1 MNFTNVR
8 LILGRELRDQLR
20 DRRTLFM
27 MFVLPVLLYPL
38 LGMSFVHVRQFM
50 QEKPVK
56 IWVIGAEQLPKD
68 PALIDEERFSES
80 LFNDPTDTALL
91 QLSFATDREIKGAD
105 PRELGKQMIKAGK
118 YDAVLY
124 FPNNFAVELSKFRE
138 KLKQHSGQADRGK
151 VPWPEIIHTS
161 AHEKSQI
168 ALARLT
174 WVRDRWTAKISEL
187 ILESRGLPI
196 AATQPVRFNA
206 VDVAG
211 QTGYRGAA
219 WWSKILPVLMLIWAL
234 TGAFYPA
241 IDLCAGE
248 KERGTLETL
257 LCSPAQRSE
266 IVVGKLLTIM
276 IFSMATAILN
286 LLSVGISGWL
296 VFGGR
301 PEFAMPSPVALLWLA
316 AALIPISALFSAL
329 CLALAALARSSK
341 EGQYYLMP
349 LLLITMPL
357 AVMPMTPGVELGLGN
372 SLVPVTGIVLL
383 LRSVLEGSYLTALQ
397 YLPVVLLVTLGS
409 CLLAI
414 RWAIDQFNSESV
426 LFHESERLDLWHW
439 LRHLRRD
446 RKPKPTVG
454 AAVLC
459 AALILLLQFYVGA
472 TMTLSGGWLGLITAV
487 MVPQL
492 FVILA
497 PALLLTFLLT
507 RNPRETL
514 LLNRPRWLTLPAV
527 MVLAVVLHP
536 AVNTLKVAVMQLYPV
551 SEKMKQALAGLIP
564 EDANFWS
571 LFLLVAMVPAIC
583 EELAFRGFILSGFR
597 HTGQKWRAIVLTA
610 VAFGI
615 THAIL
620 QQQLLACVVGVVIGF
635 IAVQTGSVLPCIL
648 FHIMHN
654 GLGLATIEFLPG
666 LLERWPILKHV
677 ILENK
682 EVSYTYR
689 WSVVLVAS
697 LIAAKILLWLGKLPY
712 RKTAEEELQA
722 TIRLKALAEKKG
734 IVGKPLAASQ
744 QS

>member
-8 LILGRELRDQLR
+8 LILARELRDQLR

-38 LGMSFVHVRQFM
+38 LGMSFVHIRQFM

-56 IWVIGAEQLPKD
+56 IFVIGEKQLPKD
-68 PALIDEERFSES
+68 PVLIDEGRFSEE
-80 LFNDPTDTALL
+80 LFNDPTGTALL
-91 QLSFATDREIKGAD
+91 QLSFATDREVEGTD
-105 PRELGKQMIKAGK
+105 PRTLGKQMIEAGK

-124 FPNNFAVELSKFRE
+124 FPDNFATELSKFRE
-138 KLKQHSGQADRGK
+138 KLKQHLGQADRGK
-151 VPWPEIIHTS
+151 VPWPEIIHTT
-161 AHEKSQI
+161 AREKSQI

-187 ILESRGLPI
+187 ILEARGLPVS
-196 AATQPVRFNA
+196 ATQPVHFNE

-286 LLSVGISGWL
+286 LVSVGVSGWL

-301 PEFAMPSPVALLWLA
+301 PEFALPSPMALLWLM

-383 LRSVLEGSYLTALQ
+383 LRSVLEGSYLPALQ

-426 LFHESERLDLWHW
+426 LFRESERLDLGLW
-439 LRHLRRD
+439 LSHLRRD
-446 RKPKPTVG
+446 RKPTPTVG

-459 AALILLLQFYVGA
+459 AALILFLQFYVGA
-472 TMTLSGGWLGLITAV
+472 AMTPSGGWRNLIKAV
-487 MVPQL
+487 MASQL
-492 FVILA
+492 LVILG

-507 RNPRETL
+507 RNPRKTL
-514 LLNRPRWLTLPAV
+514 LLKRPGFLTLPAV
-527 MVLAVVLHP
+527 MLLAVALHP
-536 AVNTLKVAVMQLYPV
+536 AVNTLRLAVMQLYPV
-551 SEKMKQALAGLIP
+551 SDKMKQAMAGLFP
-564 EDANFWS
+564 EDASFWA
-571 LFLLVAMVPAIC
+571 LFPLVAVVPAIC

-597 HTGQKWRAIVLTA
+597 HIGDKWRAIVFTA

-615 THAIL
+615 THTIL

-648 FHIMHN
+648 FHMTHN
-654 GLGLATIEFLPG
+654 SLLLAMKFLPW
-666 LLERWPILKHV
+666 LLERWPILEHV
-677 ILENK
+677 VLENK
-682 EVSYTYR
+682 EVGYTYD
-689 WSVVLVAS
+689 WSVLLVAS
-697 LIAAKILLWLGKLPY
+697 LIAALIILWLAKLPY
-712 RKTAEEELQA
+712 RKTDEEELQTA
-722 TIRLKALAEKKG
+722 IRRKASDEKKG
-734 IVGKPLAASQ
+734 LVGKALAASQ